1 MVATETEVE
10 TDVEA
15 AAEEAGTLD
24 VLDLMTTVDVT
35 RDEVDAAL
43 EATKLDAG
51 LLLEDTTGAAELS
64 ATVLEDD
71 KLVKAAEMLAL
82 EDDVL
87 AATALVPGECQHA
100 CAFSTGL
107 KHTYWYLEHIDSS
120 TGSETCRSIHRRRLC
135 LPCSQC
141 RRLRYVS
148 ISEYSQTTLMLIH
161 CP

>member
-87 AATALVPGECQHA
+87 AATALVLVP
-100 CAFSTGL
+100 
-107 KHTYWYLEHIDSS
+107 
-120 TGSETCRSIHRRRLC
+120 
-135 LPCSQC
+135 
-141 RRLRYVS
+141 
-148 ISEYSQTTLMLIH
+148 
-161 CP
+161 

>member
-1 MVATETEVE
+1 MATETEVE

-15 AAEEAGTLD
+15 AAEEAGTLN

-87 AATALVPGECQHA
+87 AATALVPGE
-100 CAFSTGL
+100 
-107 KHTYWYLEHIDSS
+107 
-120 TGSETCRSIHRRRLC
+120 
-135 LPCSQC
+135 
-141 RRLRYVS
+141 
-148 ISEYSQTTLMLIH
+148 
-161 CP
+161 